1 MNREFRFHFYS
12 SPPFD
17 KNRKNAQNRS
27 MFDSEKPL
35 QVGEYLRLVNDTLA
49 LLPTE
54 QIQIIGEISD
64 YRISQGKWINFDL
77 KDEMEEAK
85 VSCFAT
91 TFQLRVPMENGM
103 KVLVKG
109 DPKIYE
115 RFGRFSLNI
124 RSVELVGE
132 GGLQKAYEM
141 LKKRLADEGLFEPSR
156 KRSIPRF
163 VQKIGLITSKEAA
176 AYGDFLRILNNRFGG
191 IEVLH
196 APVHV
201 QGQYAVL
208 EIINAFSAF
217 ARMPKE
223 HRPDVLVLTRG
234 GGSLEDLH
242 AFNDEMVARAVFQS
256 PIPVICAVGH
266 ERDESLCDY
275 VADIRASTPSNAAE
289 RVVPSREDVAREID
303 MSIMRANHQLQ
314 SVIDEK
320 KRKVD
325 LAIAV
330 FDRFFERKVHGLN
343 VQLERFM
350 YAFERFRLALV
361 QTRQH
366 IERNERIA
374 ERRFIETIQRTKEQ
388 LRDLVRIFQGFDIQ
402 RTLNRGFSIARKNGR
417 IIRQSRELAKGDEVS
432 VQLAEGTF
440 DAQVE

>member
-1 MNREFRFHFYS
+1 
-12 SPPFD
+12 
-17 KNRKNAQNRS
+17 
-27 MFDSEKPL
+27 MFDEEKPL

-77 KDEMEEAK
+77 KDELEEAK

-91 TFQLRVPMENGM
+91 TFQLKVPIENGM

-109 DPKIYE
+109 EPKIYE

-124 RSVELVGE
+124 KSVELVGE
-132 GGLQKAYEM
+132 GGLQKAYEL
-141 LKKRLADEGLFEPSR
+141 LKKKLSDEGLFEQSR
-156 KRSIPRF
+156 KRTIPKF

-191 IEVLH
+191 VEIIH

-223 HRPDVLVLTRG
+223 DRPDVLVLTRG

-289 RVVPSREDVAREID
+289 RVVPNREDVAREID
-303 MSIMRANHQLQ
+303 MSLMRANHQLQ
-314 SVIDEK
+314 SVVDAH

-325 LAIAV
+325 HSVAI
-330 FDRFFERKVHGLN
+330 FDRFFERKVHSLN

-350 YAFERFRLALV
+350 YSFERFRLALV

-366 IERNERIA
+366 IERNIRLT
-374 ERRFIETIQRTKEQ
+374 ERRFTDRNTRTKEQ
-388 LRDLVRIFQGFDIQ
+388 LRDLVRIFRGFDVQ
-402 RTLNRGFSIARKNGR
+402 RTLNRGFSITRKHGK
-417 IIRQSRELAKGDEVS
+417 IIHRVAELAKGEEIS
-432 VQLAEGTF
+432 VQLAQGVV
-440 DAQVE
+440 DARVE